1 MHEKEMV
8 MPLTEDMCVGI
19 TYPPR
24 NESFE
29 ERQLRLLESID
40 QSLKELVDGQ
50 RSMASSVSRVAV
62 QSRSARPA

>member
-8 MPLTEDMCVGI
+8 MPLTEDMCVGS

-40 QSLKELVDGQ
+40 RKLGQLVD
-50 RSMASSVSRVAV
+50 SN
-62 QSRSARPA
+62 SATGRAIRKIDPPKGRPAL

>member
-8 MPLTEDMCVGI
+8 MPLTEDMCVGS

-24 NESFE
+24 DESFE

-40 QSLKELVDGQ
+40 RKLGKLVQAQTISCAGKTTHLK
-50 RSMASSVSRVAV
+50 SKSAVA
-62 QSRSARPA
+62 

>member
-8 MPLTEDMCVGI
+8 MPLTEDMCVGS

-40 QSLKELVDGQ
+40 RKLGKLLDHKTVTITG
-50 RSMASSVSRVAV
+50 VAHQAV
-62 QSRSARPA
+62 ARREPV